1 LSQGPVVLIFYRFDF
16 GPIWGHELS
25 QFRDAHYRFR
35 ELGAQLLAI
44 SLDSIFAHKAFLQ
57 KLQLP
62 FPLLSDFAREVATAY
77 GVLNPG
83 VDARGYKGAIIRS
96 VFVVD
101 HTRTICYRY
110 LSEDPAQLP
119 DVEEVLEAVRE
130 VVEAEYH

>member
-1 LSQGPVVLIFYRFDF
+1 
-16 GPIWGHELS
+16 
-25 QFRDAHYRFR
+25 
-35 ELGAQLLAI
+35 LGAQLLAI
-44 SLDSIFAHKAFLQ
+44 GLDSIFAHKAFLQ

>member
-1 LSQGPVVLIFYRFDF
+1 M
-16 GPIWGHELS
+16 S
-25 QFRDAHYRFR
+25 QFRDAHDSFR

-44 SLDSIFAHKAFLQ
+44 GLDSIFAHKAFLQ

-62 FPLLSDFAREVATAY
+62 FPLLSDLAREVAMAY

-101 HTRTICYRY
+101 RARTIRYRY
-110 LSEDPAQLP
+110 VSEDPAQLP

-130 VVEAEYH
+130 VVEAEYR

>member
-1 LSQGPVVLIFYRFDF
+1 M
-16 GPIWGHELS
+16 
-25 QFRDAHYRFR
+25 
-35 ELGAQLLAI
+35 LAI

>member
-1 LSQGPVVLIFYRFDF
+1 
-16 GPIWGHELS
+16 
-25 QFRDAHYRFR
+25 
-35 ELGAQLLAI
+35 LLAI

-57 KLQLP
+57 ELQLP

-101 HTRTICYRY
+101 HTRTIRYRY

-119 DVEEVLEAVRE
+119 DIEEVLEAVRE

>member
-1 LSQGPVVLIFYRFDF
+1 
-16 GPIWGHELS
+16 LS

-119 DVEEVLEAVRE
+119 DVEEVLEAVCE

>member
-1 LSQGPVVLIFYRFDF
+1 
-16 GPIWGHELS
+16 LS

-62 FPLLSDFAREVATAY
+62 FPLLSDFAREVATAC